1 MKLFTSVIVLLSG
14 ISAWTCDGARGPRP
28 DFYEMPVDTNSGPR
42 PTPPQPTTPRE
53 TKTGTKSGACPAKC
67 SGTCDASD
75 YNDKCVSSWRT
86 NCPDG
91 CAITK
96 YVKELDSELDGHWQK
111 VVTEL
116 TKLQRKSD
124 QAGKE
129 MHITLT
135 QLIIRIKEILKNI
148 KKEKDQFLAIKR
160 TYDSVNIDG
169 ILAQQRLSWTALDQ
183 KRAELQIALSNKQKK
198 FREEANFCK
207 VSFREYDEQVCDITS
222 YVQISAKFHSENM
235 TNKFAT

>member
-1 MKLFTSVIVLLSG
+1 MKLFTPAVLLLSG

-28 DFYEMPVDTNSGPR
+28 DYEEYFRT
-42 PTPPQPTTPRE
+42 TPAPTTRRTTTRPYVDVRRNNDDKQMR
-53 TKTGTKSGACPAKC
+53 TCPSDRC
-67 SGTCDASD
+67 PGTCDSSD
-75 YNDKCVSSWRT
+75 YNDKCVASWRT

-96 YVKELDSELDGHWQK
+96 YVKTLDAELDGHWQK

-124 QAGKE
+124 SAGQE
-129 MHITLT
+129 MHTTLNE
-135 QLIIRIKEILKNI
+135 IIKKIKEILKNI
-148 KKEKDQFLAIKR
+148 KKERDQFLAIKQ
-160 TYDSVNIDG
+160 TYNSVNIEG
-169 ILAQQRLSWTALDQ
+169 ILAQQRLAWTALEQ

-207 VSFREYDEQVCDITS
+207 VSFREYDEQVCD
-222 YVQISAKFHSENM
+222 
-235 TNKFAT
+235 

>member
-1 MKLFTSVIVLLSG
+1 MKLFTPVIVLLSG

-28 DFYEMPVDTNSGPR
+28 DYNDDFV
-42 PTPPQPTTPRE
+42 PTTEQPMVTTVRSGGNQMDKH
-53 TKTGTKSGACPAKC
+53 TKQDCPSNRC

-75 YNDKCVSSWRT
+75 YNDKCVASWRT

-96 YVKELDSELDGHWQK
+96 YVKTLDAELDGHWQK

-124 QAGKE
+124 SAGQE
-129 MHITLT
+129 MHTTLNE
-135 QLIIRIKEILKNI
+135 IIKKIKEILKNT
-148 KKEKDQFLAIKR
+148 KKERDQFLAIKQ
-160 TYDSVNIDG
+160 TYNSVNIEG
-169 ILAQQRLSWTALDQ
+169 ILAQQRLAWTALEQ

-207 VSFREYDEQVCDITS
+207 VSFREYDEQVCDITK
-222 YVQISAKFHSENM
+222 YVQKY
-235 TNKFAT
+235 

>member
-1 MKLFTSVIVLLSG
+1 MT
-14 ISAWTCDGARGPRP
+14 TRP
-28 DFYEMPVDTNSGPR
+28 MTLPVGGNNQDKEVRQEG
-42 PTPPQPTTPRE
+42 
-53 TKTGTKSGACPAKC
+53 CPANRC

-75 YNDKCVSSWRT
+75 YNDKCVASWRT

-96 YVKELDSELDGHWQK
+96 YVKTLDAELDGHWQK

-124 QAGKE
+124 SAGQE
-129 MHITLT
+129 MHTTLNE
-135 QLIIRIKEILKNI
+135 IIKKIKEILKNI
-148 KKEKDQFLAIKR
+148 KKERGQFLAIKQ
-160 TYDSVNIDG
+160 TYNSVNIDG
-169 ILAQQRLSWTALDQ
+169 ILAQQRLAWTALEQ

-207 VSFREYDEQVCDITS
+207 VSFREYDEQVCDITK
-222 YVQISAKFHSENM
+222 YVQKY
-235 TNKFAT
+235 